1 MDPNSNINYSRKIP
15 PLLDIFTQVLLL
27 AGNHGNLKDWVPSM
41 QPYKF
46 WQIFIGL
53 RQKNVAQPICL
64 SVSGCPVKGHFSA
77 KTLKNTLEVKNQMSH
92 LLPFPKANFRKRF
105 AYGNSSY
112 LLTLRFSYIKLFLC
126 YKNFF
131 PDQLCFTKLTFL
143 LLTFFT
149 NIDLCSLIGRLLLFL
164 ILSLAHITMA
174 VLGSVCLEAG

>member
-1 MDPNSNINYSRKIP
+1 M
-15 PLLDIFTQVLLL
+15 L
-27 AGNHGNLKDWVPSM
+27 ATPQKWKREERLPRYYLKDLT
-41 QPYKF
+41 F
-46 WQIFIGL
+46 CHDTTFE
-53 RQKNVAQPICL
+53 A
-64 SVSGCPVKGHFSA
+64 
-77 KTLKNTLEVKNQMSH
+77 LEVKNQMSH
-92 LLPFPKANFRKRF
+92 LLPFPKANFRKR
-105 AYGNSSY
+105 SY

-174 VLGSVCLEAG
+174 VLGSINRQNVNWLKQTCSIGLITGKYLCHTLLTIHYIILHYIDSINKPYYG

>member
-1 MDPNSNINYSRKIP
+1 MSVSVRLSCKRT
-15 PLLDIFTQVLLL
+15 LLFATTLLL
-27 AGNHGNLKDWVPSM
+27 KL
-41 QPYKF
+41 
-46 WQIFIGL
+46 
-53 RQKNVAQPICL
+53 QKL
-64 SVSGCPVKGHFSA
+64 
-77 KTLKNTLEVKNQMSH
+77 KNQMSH

-174 VLGSVCLEAG
+174 VLGSVCLEAGQATRKNRRIAFDFKLKKQHQTSNFY

>member
-1 MDPNSNINYSRKIP
+1 MTK
-15 PLLDIFTQVLLL
+15 IFTCNKAYAACLLQSSVISIL
-27 AGNHGNLKDWVPSM
+27 
-41 QPYKF
+41 PY
-46 WQIFIGL
+46 L
-53 RQKNVAQPICL
+53 
-64 SVSGCPVKGHFSA
+64 VSTTFEA
-77 KTLKNTLEVKNQMSH
+77 LEVKNQMSH
-92 LLPFPKANFRKRF
+92 LLPFPKANFRKR
-105 AYGNSSY
+105 SY

-174 VLGSVCLEAG
+174 VYQIFRTISPVPQCAETGCYQKKQANSF